1 MLVCV
6 RNNSY
11 EKMIKNYSYNSYKNG
26 IVVFADDGC
35 HVFINKL
42 HIGRFN
48 TWIEAHEF
56 IDSLIK
62 LCSCECKTA

>member
-6 RNNSY
+6 HNNNY
-11 EKMIKNYSYNSYKNG
+11 EEMIKNYSHDVYKNG

-42 HIGRFN
+42 HIGQFN
-48 TWIEAHEF
+48 TWIEAHEY

-62 LCSCECKTA
+62 LCGYKCKTA